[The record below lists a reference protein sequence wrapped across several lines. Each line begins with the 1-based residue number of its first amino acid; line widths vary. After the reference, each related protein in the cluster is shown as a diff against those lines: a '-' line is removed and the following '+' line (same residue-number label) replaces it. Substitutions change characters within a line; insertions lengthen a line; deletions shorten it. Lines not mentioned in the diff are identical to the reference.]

1 MRPACPLLPHAASTL
16 SWRDLESAR
25 DPSELYLR
33 CLCYARQLWQ
43 DNLPARALLAVD
55 RALYCDLR
63 AGDPVLDKHPLP
75 YAVIRW
81 MVAADCEGAF
91 TGNARVHY
99 QHLADRVRGP
109 RAEIKRWRA
118 WAGWALSRVARPE
131 LPSDPRHAVREPDL
145 REIESG
151 LRASGLPGEAETW
164 LKAMQEA

>member
-1 MRPACPLLPHAASTL
+1 MRPACPLLPPVTSTL
-16 SWRDLESAR
+16 SWRDLESAP
-25 DPSELYLR
+25 DQAELYRR
-33 CLCYARQLWQ
+33 CLRYAQQLWQ
-43 DNLPARALLAVD
+43 ANLPARALLAVD

-63 AGDPVLDKHPLP
+63 ADDAALDEHPLP

-81 MVAADCEGAF
+81 IIASDCGETF

-118 WAGWALSRVARPE
+118 WAGWALARVARPE
-131 LPSDPRHAVREPDL
+131 LPNDPKHQVLEPDL
-145 REIESG
+145 REIEAG

-164 LKAMQEA
+164 VKALKGL